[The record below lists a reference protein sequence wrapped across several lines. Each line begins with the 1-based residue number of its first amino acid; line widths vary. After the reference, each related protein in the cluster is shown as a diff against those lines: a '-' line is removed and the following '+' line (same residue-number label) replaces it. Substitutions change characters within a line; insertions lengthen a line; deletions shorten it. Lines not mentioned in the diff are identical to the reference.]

1 MFMTVAGAK
10 QCVDVYKSAMVQI
23 LDVQIGARTLIFE
36 SAMMCSYAFGLGWT
50 EVNGHQL
57 GDLSLKVLVTH

>member
-1 MFMTVAGAK
+1 MFMTAAGATEL

-36 SAMMCSYAFGLGWT
+36 SAMMCSML
-50 EVNGHQL
+50 
-57 GDLSLKVLVTH
+57 LVWDGQK